1 MIRVI
6 VVFFMW
12 FNTVYQ
18 RKINKYRSTIQE
30 VTFYIVSNLF
40 IAFSDLQ
47 QVVKLKLDEKFHLH
61 PYISIYEIKTLT
73 LQLKVILKMRRK
85 EQLNSIIEICPVRNV
100 VARFG
105 NKWALLVILVLS
117 ENEPIR
123 YNELGRKIPD
133 ISSRVLSNTLRTL
146 EADGLVNRRFYQEVP
161 PRVEYSLTETGRSL
175 VPIIIRLTEWAQS
188 NMKTIIE
195 HRSKSENNK

>member
-1 MIRVI
+1 
-6 VVFFMW
+6 
-12 FNTVYQ
+12 
-18 RKINKYRSTIQE
+18 
-30 VTFYIVSNLF
+30 
-40 IAFSDLQ
+40 
-47 QVVKLKLDEKFHLH
+47 
-61 PYISIYEIKTLT
+61 
-73 LQLKVILKMRRK
+73 MRRK

-133 ISSRVLSNTLRTL
+133 ISSRVLSNTLRIL
-146 EADGLVNRRFYQEVP
+146 EADGLVNRRLYQEVP
-161 PRVEYSLTETGRSL
+161 PRVEYSLTETGHSL
-175 VPIIIRLTEWAQS
+175 VPIIIKLTEWAQN

-195 HRSKSENNK
+195 HRNKSEKNK

>member
-1 MIRVI
+1 
-6 VVFFMW
+6 
-12 FNTVYQ
+12 
-18 RKINKYRSTIQE
+18 
-30 VTFYIVSNLF
+30 
-40 IAFSDLQ
+40 
-47 QVVKLKLDEKFHLH
+47 
-61 PYISIYEIKTLT
+61 
-73 LQLKVILKMRRK
+73 MRNK
-85 EQLNSIIEICPVRNV
+85 EQLNSIIEICPVRNI

-133 ISSRVLSNTLRTL
+133 ISSRVLSNTLRIL
-146 EADGLVNRRFYQEVP
+146 EADGLIKRQFYQEVP

-175 VPIIIRLTEWAQS
+175 VPIIIKLTEWAQN

-195 HRSKSENNK
+195 HRSKSEDNK

>member
-1 MIRVI
+1 MPPDI
-6 VVFFMW
+6 W
-12 FNTVYQ
+12 
-18 RKINKYRSTIQE
+18 
-30 VTFYIVSNLF
+30 
-40 IAFSDLQ
+40 
-47 QVVKLKLDEKFHLH
+47 
-61 PYISIYEIKTLT
+61 IYEIKTLT
-73 LQLKVILKMRRK
+73 LHQKVILKMRRK

-133 ISSRVLSNTLRTL
+133 ISSRVLSNTLRIL
-146 EADGLVNRRFYQEVP
+146 EADGLVDRRVYQEVP

-175 VPIIIRLTEWAQS
+175 VPIILELTAWAQN

-195 HRSKSENNK
+195 HRNKKEQ

>member
-1 MIRVI
+1 
-6 VVFFMW
+6 
-12 FNTVYQ
+12 
-18 RKINKYRSTIQE
+18 
-30 VTFYIVSNLF
+30 
-40 IAFSDLQ
+40 
-47 QVVKLKLDEKFHLH
+47 
-61 PYISIYEIKTLT
+61 
-73 LQLKVILKMRRK
+73 MRRK

-133 ISSRVLSNTLRTL
+133 ISSRVLSNTLRIL

-175 VPIIIRLTEWAQS
+175 VPIIIKLTEWAQN

-195 HRSKSENNK
+195 HRSKIEDKK

>member
-1 MIRVI
+1 
-6 VVFFMW
+6 
-12 FNTVYQ
+12 
-18 RKINKYRSTIQE
+18 
-30 VTFYIVSNLF
+30 
-40 IAFSDLQ
+40 
-47 QVVKLKLDEKFHLH
+47 
-61 PYISIYEIKTLT
+61 
-73 LQLKVILKMRRK
+73 MRRK

-133 ISSRVLSNTLRTL
+133 ISSRVLSNTLRIL
-146 EADGLVNRRFYQEVP
+146 EADGLVDRRFYQEVP
-161 PRVEYSLTETGRSL
+161 PRVEYSLTDTGRSL
-175 VPIIIRLTEWAQS
+175 VPIIIKLTEWAQN

-195 HRSKSENNK
+195 HRSKNEDNK

>member
-1 MIRVI
+1 
-6 VVFFMW
+6 
-12 FNTVYQ
+12 
-18 RKINKYRSTIQE
+18 
-30 VTFYIVSNLF
+30 
-40 IAFSDLQ
+40 
-47 QVVKLKLDEKFHLH
+47 
-61 PYISIYEIKTLT
+61 
-73 LQLKVILKMRRK
+73 MRRK

-133 ISSRVLSNTLRTL
+133 ISSRVLSNTLRIL

-175 VPIIIRLTEWAQS
+175 VPIIIKLTEWAQN

-195 HRSKSENNK
+195 HRSKSEENK

>member
-1 MIRVI
+1 MLSYL
-6 VVFFMW
+6 W
-12 FNTVYQ
+12 
-18 RKINKYRSTIQE
+18 
-30 VTFYIVSNLF
+30 
-40 IAFSDLQ
+40 
-47 QVVKLKLDEKFHLH
+47 
-61 PYISIYEIKTLT
+61 IYGDNALT
-73 LQLKVILKMRRK
+73 LHLKIILKMRKK
-85 EQLNSIIEICPVRNV
+85 EQLNSRIEICPVRNV

-146 EADGLVNRRFYQEVP
+146 EADGLVARTFYQEVP
-161 PRVEYSLTETGRSL
+161 PRVEYSLTDTGHSL
-175 VPIIIRLTEWAQS
+175 VPIIIKLTDWAQE

-195 HRSKSENNK
+195 HRNNAQQSADN

>member
-1 MIRVI
+1 
-6 VVFFMW
+6 
-12 FNTVYQ
+12 
-18 RKINKYRSTIQE
+18 
-30 VTFYIVSNLF
+30 
-40 IAFSDLQ
+40 
-47 QVVKLKLDEKFHLH
+47 
-61 PYISIYEIKTLT
+61 
-73 LQLKVILKMRRK
+73 MRRK

-133 ISSRVLSNTLRTL
+133 ISSRVLSNTLRIL
-146 EADGLVNRRFYQEVP
+146 EADGLIKRQFYQEVP

-175 VPIIIRLTEWAQS
+175 VPIIIQLTEWAQN

-195 HRSKSENNK
+195 HRSKSEDNK

>member
-1 MIRVI
+1 
-6 VVFFMW
+6 
-12 FNTVYQ
+12 
-18 RKINKYRSTIQE
+18 
-30 VTFYIVSNLF
+30 
-40 IAFSDLQ
+40 
-47 QVVKLKLDEKFHLH
+47 
-61 PYISIYEIKTLT
+61 
-73 LQLKVILKMRRK
+73 MRRK

-133 ISSRVLSNTLRTL
+133 ISSRVLSNTLRIL
-146 EADGLVNRRFYQEVP
+146 EADGLVDRRFYQEVP

-175 VPIIIRLTEWAQS
+175 VPIIIKLTEWAQN

-195 HRSKSENNK
+195 HRSKGENNK

>member
-1 MIRVI
+1 M
-6 VVFFMW
+6 
-12 FNTVYQ
+12 
-18 RKINKYRSTIQE
+18 RK
-30 VTFYIVSNLF
+30 
-40 IAFSDLQ
+40 
-47 QVVKLKLDEKFHLH
+47 
-61 PYISIYEIKTLT
+61 
-73 LQLKVILKMRRK
+73 K

-133 ISSRVLSNTLRTL
+133 ISSRVLSNTLRIL

-175 VPIIIRLTEWAQS
+175 VPIINKLTEWAQN

-195 HRSKSENNK
+195 HRSKSEDNK

>member
-1 MIRVI
+1 M
-6 VVFFMW
+6 
-12 FNTVYQ
+12 
-18 RKINKYRSTIQE
+18 RK
-30 VTFYIVSNLF
+30 
-40 IAFSDLQ
+40 
-47 QVVKLKLDEKFHLH
+47 
-61 PYISIYEIKTLT
+61 
-73 LQLKVILKMRRK
+73 K

-133 ISSRVLSNTLRTL
+133 ISSRVLSNTLRIL
-146 EADGLVNRRFYQEVP
+146 EADGLVNRRCYQEVP
-161 PRVEYSLTETGRSL
+161 PRVEYSLTDTGRSL
-175 VPIIIRLTEWAQS
+175 VPIIIKLTEWAQN

-195 HRSKSENNK
+195 HRSKSEDNK

>member
-1 MIRVI
+1 M
-6 VVFFMW
+6 
-12 FNTVYQ
+12 
-18 RKINKYRSTIQE
+18 RK
-30 VTFYIVSNLF
+30 
-40 IAFSDLQ
+40 
-47 QVVKLKLDEKFHLH
+47 
-61 PYISIYEIKTLT
+61 
-73 LQLKVILKMRRK
+73 K

-105 NKWALLVILVLS
+105 NKWALLVILGLS

-133 ISSRVLSNTLRTL
+133 ISSRVLSNTLRIL

-175 VPIIIRLTEWAQS
+175 VPIIIKLTEWAQN

-195 HRSKSENNK
+195 HRSKSEDKK

>member
-1 MIRVI
+1 
-6 VVFFMW
+6 
-12 FNTVYQ
+12 
-18 RKINKYRSTIQE
+18 
-30 VTFYIVSNLF
+30 
-40 IAFSDLQ
+40 
-47 QVVKLKLDEKFHLH
+47 
-61 PYISIYEIKTLT
+61 
-73 LQLKVILKMRRK
+73 MRRK

-133 ISSRVLSNTLRTL
+133 ISSRVLSNTLRIL

-175 VPIIIRLTEWAQS
+175 VPIIIKLTEWAQN

-195 HRSKSENNK
+195 HRSKSESNK

>member
-1 MIRVI
+1 
-6 VVFFMW
+6 
-12 FNTVYQ
+12 
-18 RKINKYRSTIQE
+18 
-30 VTFYIVSNLF
+30 
-40 IAFSDLQ
+40 
-47 QVVKLKLDEKFHLH
+47 
-61 PYISIYEIKTLT
+61 
-73 LQLKVILKMRRK
+73 MRRK

-133 ISSRVLSNTLRTL
+133 ISSRVLSNTLRIL
-146 EADGLVNRRFYQEVP
+146 EADGLVNRQFYQEVP

-175 VPIIIRLTEWAQS
+175 VPIIIKLTEWAQN

-195 HRSKSENNK
+195 HRKNMESKTDA

>member
-1 MIRVI
+1 M
-6 VVFFMW
+6 
-12 FNTVYQ
+12 
-18 RKINKYRSTIQE
+18 RK
-30 VTFYIVSNLF
+30 
-40 IAFSDLQ
+40 
-47 QVVKLKLDEKFHLH
+47 
-61 PYISIYEIKTLT
+61 
-73 LQLKVILKMRRK
+73 K

-133 ISSRVLSNTLRTL
+133 ISSRILANTLRTL
-146 EADGLVNRRFYQEVP
+146 EADGLVNRRYFQEVP

-175 VPIIIRLTEWAQS
+175 VPIILSLTEWAQT
-188 NMKTIIE
+188 NMKSIIA
-195 HRSKSENNK
+195 HRAAHNPDTDS

>member
-1 MIRVI
+1 MKK
-6 VVFFMW
+6 
-12 FNTVYQ
+12 NY
-18 RKINKYRSTIQE
+18 
-30 VTFYIVSNLF
+30 L
-40 IAFSDLQ
+40 L
-47 QVVKLKLDEKFHLH
+47 
-61 PYISIYEIKTLT
+61 PYAWICEDSILL
-73 LQLKVILKMRRK
+73 LQLKVVLKMRRK

-133 ISSRVLSNTLRTL
+133 ISSRVLSNTLRIL
-146 EADGLVNRRFYQEVP
+146 EADGLVNRRLYQEVP

-175 VPIIIRLTEWAQS
+175 VPIIIKLTEWAQN

-195 HRSKSENNK
+195 HRNKSEDK

>member
-1 MIRVI
+1 
-6 VVFFMW
+6 
-12 FNTVYQ
+12 
-18 RKINKYRSTIQE
+18 
-30 VTFYIVSNLF
+30 
-40 IAFSDLQ
+40 
-47 QVVKLKLDEKFHLH
+47 
-61 PYISIYEIKTLT
+61 
-73 LQLKVILKMRRK
+73 MRRK

-133 ISSRVLSNTLRTL
+133 ISSRVLSNTLRIL
-146 EADGLVNRRFYQEVP
+146 EADGLIDRRFYQEVP
-161 PRVEYSLTETGRSL
+161 PRVEYSLTDTGRSL
-175 VPIIIRLTEWAQS
+175 VPIILELTAWAQS

-195 HRSKSENNK
+195 HRSKSESNE

>member
-1 MIRVI
+1 MPPNI
-6 VVFFMW
+6 W
-12 FNTVYQ
+12 
-18 RKINKYRSTIQE
+18 
-30 VTFYIVSNLF
+30 
-40 IAFSDLQ
+40 
-47 QVVKLKLDEKFHLH
+47 
-61 PYISIYEIKTLT
+61 IYKMKTLP

-117 ENEPIR
+117 EDEPIR

-133 ISSRVLSNTLRTL
+133 ISSRVLSNTLRIL
-146 EADGLVNRRFYQEVP
+146 EADGLVDRHFYQEVP

-175 VPIIIRLTEWAQS
+175 VPIIIKLTEWAQN

-195 HRSKSENNK
+195 HRNQKEK